1 MNKIVDEFNGDFFIN
16 DEKGKNI
23 LGKLIIYEDGSFE
36 LKTDKPFSDNDKI
49 IEKNIYC
56 KLNDSY
62 ISIPNP
68 MYKIKTTG
76 GMSFGCEPVQECIL
90 FGSILITGTSY
101 LDDVKSLKIKEFSC
115 NIDCDKWFFENGYYE
130 SKNYDNLMPKKAS
143 LDYNDVNII
152 ITSTHSSQS
161 GKRTSQISIVSD
173 ELLDYDYVQD
183 ILHKAI
189 TFISFGSKSIVRQ
202 YRHKIIDHE
211 DKVFTINYK
220 PSFSS
225 ETIQGNTFCLFHYNT
240 NDVQNVFC
248 KWNLIM
254 SEAEHLLRLYF
265 LPNMNKLDLVL
276 KFITYSQVIECL
288 HRKLTK
294 DNDKTYIQR
303 IEDVMLDEAY
313 VDFLDNESCEGL
325 NVLLRDT
332 RNYYTHYNDSK
343 YTNIP
348 DGIDLFYLTLK
359 LELLI
364 ELFILKNL
372 DFSYDDFEKIK
383 FNVIDHKLR
392 RRENMEKYR

>member
-1 MNKIVDEFNGDFFIN
+1 MNKIVNEINGDFFIN

-23 LGKLIIYEDGSFE
+23 SGKLTIYEDGSFE
-36 LKTDKPFSDNDKI
+36 LNTDKPFSNNDKV
-49 IEKNIYC
+49 IEENIYC
-56 KLNDSY
+56 KFSDSY
-62 ISIPNP
+62 ISIPSP

-76 GMSFGCEPVQECIL
+76 GISFGCEPVQKCIL
-90 FGSILITGTSY
+90 FGSILIVGTSY
-101 LDDVKSLKIKEFSC
+101 LDDVRSLKIKEFSC
-115 NIDCDKWFFENGYYE
+115 NIDCDNWFFENCYHE
-130 SKNYDNLMPKKAS
+130 IQNYDNLMQKKVS
-143 LDYNDVNII
+143 LKYNDVNII
-152 ITSTHSSQS
+152 ITSTHSFQS
-161 GKRTSQISIVSD
+161 GKRTSQIAIASNK
-173 ELLDYDYVQD
+173 LLDYDYVQD
-183 ILHKAI
+183 VLHKVI
-189 TFISFGSKSIVRQ
+189 TFISFGAKNIVRQ
-202 YRHKIIDHE
+202 YGYKIIDDE

-225 ETIQGNTFCLFHYNT
+225 ETIQGNNFCLFHYNT

-265 LPNMNKLDLVL
+265 LPSMNKLDLVL

-303 IEDVMLDEAY
+303 IEDVILDEAY
-313 VDFLDNESCEGL
+313 VDFLDNESREGL
-325 NVLLRDT
+325 DVLLRDA

-372 DFSYDDFEKIK
+372 GFSYDDFEKIK